1 MIIKYVIN
9 TSKNFQRESRSYVCM
24 SFALCSTLAYYLY
37 DTHYQLLNYFLSIPN
52 TAQYCFMII
61 KLWTYSNI
69 KAHCSPQLASR
80 GEPLFV
86 RVSIFWRDP
95 EPGFFWSGTRILGIN
110 YHWLD
115 YQVIHRYINI
125 NIVGESGFRL
135 YIDIIV
141 CEADL

>member
-1 MIIKYVIN
+1 MLCIYVDLDI
-9 TSKNFQRESRSYVCM
+9 
-24 SFALCSTLAYYLY
+24 L
-37 DTHYQLLNYFLSIPN
+37 
-52 TAQYCFMII
+52 
-61 KLWTYSNI
+61 
-69 KAHCSPQLASR
+69 CSPQLASR

-110 YHWLD
+110 YRWLD

-135 YIDIIV
+135 YIDIINSV
-141 CEADL
+141 VSALCNSLVSSKVLKIKVLALKSLCVPALESEQFCRCDWRSHPRATQILLNATRKVVLYLMH